1 MVMIIKMLIGVLLP
15 IHQNTDYQFTME

>member
-1 MVMIIKMLIGVLLP
+1 MLIGVLLP